1 MSYDNLTQTKG
12 NFSRNFSQ
20 KWTDEFVFLSWRL
33 RNTWISISSFKYF
46 RVIRIEK
53 QIRPFVFWEKLRLDN
68 FVSRMYWP
76 LEIHENFKFL
86 PVLNNTNTNFV
97 TVFFKPLIHRRPF
110 LASFLHDFHTLI
122 SWVTLLSWLLY
133 CKKKR
138 QFGGK
143 VEWCTSY
150 LPMGGKDQIIVPI
163 PYCLQRKSECTYILT
178 PHVYGSFINYVD
190 MAWYFVTKI
199 VLTYCEKKLF

>member
-1 MSYDNLTQTKG
+1 M
-12 NFSRNFSQ
+12 
-20 KWTDEFVFLSWRL
+20 DEFVFLSWWL
-33 RNTWISISSFKYF
+33 GNTWNLNFDFKFQVFPSHPDRKTNSSVYFLGEVSARQFCFK
-46 RVIRIEK
+46 I
-53 QIRPFVFWEKLRLDN
+53 
-68 FVSRMYWP
+68 YWP

-86 PVLNNTNTNFV
+86 PVLNNTNINFV

-178 PHVYGSFINYVD
+178 PHVYGSLINYVD
-190 MAWYFVTKI
+190 MARYLGRWYWK
-199 VLTYCEKKLF
+199 

>member
-1 MSYDNLTQTKG
+1 MLKIFLFFSSDFLCLMPCPKIALCLH
-12 NFSRNFSQ
+12 NFISRNMVQGKIAHHQ
-20 KWTDEFVFLSWRL
+20 KVLFLIRL
-33 RNTWISISSFKYF
+33 LKKHN
-46 RVIRIEK
+46 
-53 QIRPFVFWEKLRLDN
+53 
-68 FVSRMYWP
+68 VSCRRF

-190 MAWYFVTKI
+190 MVR
-199 VLTYCEKKLF
+199 